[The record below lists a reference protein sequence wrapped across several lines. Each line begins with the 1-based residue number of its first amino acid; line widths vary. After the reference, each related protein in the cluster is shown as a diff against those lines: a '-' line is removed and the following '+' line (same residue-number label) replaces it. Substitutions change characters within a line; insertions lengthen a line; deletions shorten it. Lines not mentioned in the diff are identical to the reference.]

1 MLKPAQVVPSLA
13 DSSSIYLGPD
23 IGSPNRRM
31 QQVDAETSCVIEID
45 EVLRFGDNDPV
56 FRISRNMTRRML
68 RGSWSPALNNR
79 TANSPWSESC
89 AVLME
94 STADIQTNSA
104 SSAPTCMCIHPLHSD
119 SPGEG
124 SDFRTWGRSS
134 WILAIIIS
142 AIEVCTLLVQLVH
155 LGLSK

>member
-1 MLKPAQVVPSLA
+1 MSIYPISNTEQKMLKPAQAVPSLA

-79 TANSPWSESC
+79 TANSP
-89 AVLME
+89 
-94 STADIQTNSA
+94 
-104 SSAPTCMCIHPLHSD
+104 
-119 SPGEG
+119 
-124 SDFRTWGRSS
+124 
-134 WILAIIIS
+134 
-142 AIEVCTLLVQLVH
+142 
-155 LGLSK
+155 